1 MNIGIIG
8 AENSHAVSVAK
19 LVNVE
24 KAFKGVRVT
33 HLWGEKEEFSKKT
46 AEAGQIPTIVARQ
59 TDMLGQVD
67 GVMIDHRDGK
77 LHLAAARPFVKA
89 GVPTFVDKPVCR
101 SLAEAKAFLK
111 FRKAAKTP
119 ICTMSSIPYHED
131 MPATQKKL
139 KGLGRLRLLRL
150 SGPGDWASQ
159 WGGIWFYGIHQVE
172 LMVHL
177 LGVGATQA
185 AMSVN
190 GKDCTAV
197 VNYPQG
203 LTVEM
208 AFLVDAPYEFRIQ
221 AIGHEGSLD
230 FKMGH
235 DPKTLHCTTRI
246 WAKMFS
252 TKKEPFTDQR
262 MLAPIA
268 VLEAMEKSVA
278 KKTPVAIAKV

>member
-1 MNIGIIG
+1 MNVGIIG
-8 AENSHAVSVAK
+8 AENSHAMAVAK
-19 LVNVE
+19 LINVE
-24 KAFKGVRVT
+24 KGVKGFQVT
-33 HLWGEKEEFSKKT
+33 HLWGEKDEYAQKT
-46 AEAGQIPTIVARQ
+46 AEAGKIPNIVAKPS
-59 TDMLGQVD
+59 DMLGKVD
-67 GVMIDHRDGK
+67 GVMIDHRDGA

-89 GVPTFVDKPVCR
+89 GVPTFVDKPICR

-111 FRKAAKTP
+111 FRKACGTP
-119 ICTMSSIPYHED
+119 VCTMSSIPYHED
-131 MPATQKKL
+131 MPATEKKL

-150 SGPGDWASQ
+150 SGPGDWKSQ

-177 LGVGATQA
+177 LGVGASQA
-185 AMSVN
+185 SMSVN

-197 VNYPQG
+197 VNYPEG

-230 FKMGH
+230 FRMGH
-235 DPKTLHCTTRI
+235 DPKTLNCTTQI
-246 WAKMFS
+246 WSKMFR
-252 TKKEPFTDQR
+252 TKKEPFSDER

-268 VLEAMEKSVA
+268 VLEAMEKSLE
-278 KKTPVAIAKV
+278 KKTPVAVAKV

>member
-1 MNIGIIG
+1 MKVGIIG
-8 AENSHAVSVAK
+8 AENSHAAAVAK
-19 LVNVE
+19 LINVE
-24 KAFKGVRVT
+24 RGVKGAQVT
-33 HLWGEKEEFSKKT
+33 HIWGEKDEYAQKT
-46 AEAGQIPTIVARQ
+46 AETGKIPNIVKRPI
-59 TDMLGQVD
+59 DMLGEVD
-67 GVMIDHRDGK
+67 GVMIDHRDGA

-89 GVPTFVDKPVCR
+89 GIPTFVDKPICR

-111 FRKAAKTP
+111 FRKACRTP
-119 ICTMSSIPYHED
+119 VCTMSSIPYHED
-131 MPATQKKL
+131 MPSVEKKL

-185 AMSVN
+185 SMSVN

-197 VNYPQG
+197 VNYPEG

-208 AFLVDAPYEFRIQ
+208 AFLVDAPYQFRIQ

-230 FKMGH
+230 FVMGH
-235 DPKTLHCTTRI
+235 DPKTLHCTTRL
-246 WAKMFS
+246 WATMFR
-252 TKKEPFTDQR
+252 TKKEPFSDQR

-268 VLEAMEKSVA
+268 VLEAMEKSLA